1 MDNYQLIF
9 INFDNTINIVNK
21 NIWSNMTNNTT
32 DGWYLTNNIS
42 NIITPIKPY
51 KITQLHNGNFLY
63 IDSKLDLYTCDNN
76 FLNSKRISNG
86 VNKFS
91 GVTQLS
97 NYQILLTGIINDK
110 NIYTIKT
117 LTNFKV
123 QASYTSSNFFT
134 DVKQINNGK
143 ILAIS
148 DGNTYSFDM
157 NNIFG
162 RTNTNNIILQNLI
175 LLTFNNNYSNL
186 TSTFI
191 PGNPQTFIFN
201 LDDDYLR
208 QAKIYTYNSNS
219 NNISNRDSRCID
231 GYQFDGI
238 NTCYQ
243 ICPSNYYRVNSTCW
257 GSCKTGEND
266 NISKCQVPCE
276 TNYYDTKAG
285 SCYYGNGNVDLYPF
299 SFTRTTSDTIN
310 GCDPNYTKIGTEC
323 MNCPAG
329 YAPKDDNI
337 NCYNTSQPYIRSDP
351 VVPIYGNCSEDLVN
365 VQLANDKCTG
375 YIQSNCSSV
384 ASINT
389 NGVYTCPNTN
399 FFFRGTDKTK
409 CWFCGNSVTLSRIP
423 SCPAG
428 KQLQNNN
435 TQCYDIPRTDYTCID
450 KNCQSVNSSFIKCTN
465 YRNINKTCPAGKR
478 IENNKCYDIPP
489 NGYNCTDVNCLLNN
503 YKPVVYNKPTITLNQ
518 GINVNNQQYN
528 YIRYS
533 ILNGCSPCDLTFYN
547 TLYYKPTTMI
557 IPNIPITNNLFA
569 YYDASSFANNI
580 WYDLTSNNNHAVY
593 NNGNIKV
600 NGNYIYGD
608 INSNILFPC
617 EILPPEYTLLHI
629 CRYNGTNNGSILY
642 GFDSEK
648 SSWYS
653 GFYKNKSG
661 VAYHGGNVTQ
671 NNLSIFNNKWV
682 FSTDTNTSYRANGR
696 DYTNNNTFNSY
707 AQLAINN
714 NLDSTNNSDWA
725 VACIIVFNKNLSSS
739 EINSMEF
746 WLTNKYP
753 DLWNLIY
760 SQPYSNIGYSCNPI
774 NNKIGRII
782 NNYSEYE
789 YVTDNNNNTVDCEWL
804 PFPPQNLVNKMICPL
819 PSNIPPVPTNIT
831 SVPTNITSVPTN
843 ITSVPTNITSVPT
856 NITSMPTNITSVP
869 NETNNKELY
878 KNNICMEAY
887 NYYNLYPSNVPIVI
901 KGNDANYSIQNKID
915 NTELINNISNKN
927 TNAFSQIIEGFDNN
941 INNYYKY

>member
-9 INFDNTINIVNK
+9 INFDNTINRVNK
-21 NIWSNMTNNTT
+21 NIWSNMNNNTT
-32 DGWYLTNNIS
+32 DGWYLTNNIN
-42 NIITPIKPY
+42 NIITSIKPF

-76 FLNSKRISNG
+76 FANSKRISNG
-86 VNKFS
+86 INKFS

-117 LTNFKV
+117 LTNFKI
-123 QASYTSSNFFT
+123 QSSYMSSNFFT
-134 DVKQINNGK
+134 DVKQVNNGK

-148 DGNTYSFDM
+148 DGNTYSFDL
-157 NNIFG
+157 NNNFG
-162 RTNTNNIILQNLI
+162 RTNTNNVVLQNLI

-186 TSTFI
+186 ISTFI

-201 LDDDYLR
+201 LDDDHLR
-208 QAKIYTYNSNS
+208 QAKIYTYNSNGN
-219 NNISNRDSRCID
+219 NNIINRDFQCID

-238 NTCYQ
+238 NTCFQ

-257 GSCKTGEND
+257 GTCKTGEVD
-266 NISKCQVPCE
+266 LSAKCQVPCE
-276 TNYYDTKAG
+276 NNYYDTKGG
-285 SCYYGNGNVDLYPF
+285 SCYYGNGDTNVYPL
-299 SFTRTTSDTIN
+299 SYTRTKSNTVI
-310 GCDPNYTKIGTEC
+310 GCDPNYTLVGSEC
-323 MNCPAG
+323 MNCPTG
-329 YAPKDDNI
+329 YITKNDNV
-337 NCYNTSQPYIRSDP
+337 NCYNTNLPYTRSDSTL
-351 VVPIYGNCSEDLVN
+351 PIYGSCSENLVN
-365 VQLANDKCTG
+365 SQLTTDKCTG
-375 YIQSNCSSV
+375 YIPSTCSSV

-389 NGVYTCPNTN
+389 NGVYTCPNSN
-399 FFFRGTDKTK
+399 FFFRDNDKTK
-409 CWFCGNSVTLSRIP
+409 CWYCGNPVTYSRIP
-423 SCPAG
+423 SCPVG
-428 KQLQNNN
+428 KQLENNN
-435 TQCYDIPRTDYTCID
+435 TACYDIPKTGYTCTD
-450 KNCQSVNSSFIKCTN
+450 KNCQSTNPSYIKCTN
-465 YRNINKTCPAGKR
+465 YKDTNKTCPAGKR
-478 IENNKCYDIPP
+478 IENNVNNICYDIPT

-533 ILNGCSPCDLTFYN
+533 IVNGCSPCDLTFYN
-547 TLYYKPTTMI
+547 TLYYKPSTMI
-557 IPNIPITNNLFA
+557 LPDIPITDKLYA

-600 NGNYIYGD
+600 SGNYIYGD
-608 INSNILFPC
+608 VNSNILFPC

-642 GFDSEK
+642 GFDSDK

-661 VAYHGGNVTQ
+661 VASHGGNITQ
-671 NNLSIFNNKWV
+671 NNLSIFSNKWV

-696 DYTNNNTFNSY
+696 DYTNNNNTFNSY
-707 AQLAINN
+707 AQLSINN
-714 NLDSTNNSDWA
+714 NLESINNSDWA

-753 DLWNLIY
+753 DLWNLTY
-760 SQPYSNIGYSCNPI
+760 NQPYNNIGYSCNPV

-804 PFPPQNLVNKMICPL
+804 PFPPQNYINKMTCPL
-819 PSNIPPVPTNIT
+819 PSNIVQTPSNNTLAPSNTTLAPSNSTLAP
-831 SVPTNITSVPTN
+831 SK
-843 ITSVPTNITSVPT
+843 
-856 NITSMPTNITSVP
+856 ITSVP
-869 NETNNKELY
+869 NETNNKQSY

-887 NYYNLYPSNVPIVI
+887 NYYNLYSSNIPIVI
-901 KGNDANYSIQNKID
+901 KGNDPKYSIPNNVV
-915 NTELINNISNKN
+915 NTELINNISNNN